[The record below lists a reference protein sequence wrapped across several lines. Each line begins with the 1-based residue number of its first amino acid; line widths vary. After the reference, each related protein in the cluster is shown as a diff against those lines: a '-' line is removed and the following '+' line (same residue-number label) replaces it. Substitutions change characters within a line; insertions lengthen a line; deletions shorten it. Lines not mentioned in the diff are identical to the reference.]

1 MRDIMQLRAVWPF
14 WSPRGRFR
22 GWEATPVSGESGA
35 AARPH
40 VRTGGG
46 VLQEAAAVQS
56 SSLALLRG
64 RPAPERV
71 LGASKPSPSS
81 LALLRG
87 RPAPE
92 RVLGGRP
99 ALPSSLSEAPSPR
112 RPPFARSRG
121 DARGWRRASP
131 RPTVRWTNTA
141 ATRTAGGWALGVFV
155 NQLVGE
161 HSRRVA
167 ACAPA
172 QHNRV
177 DPSSS
182 GGGCGLGRAAGPAE
196 PYRAIRSWSRGCPPM
211 VPRRAVLAAGAG
223 ASATSCGSMRVSA
236 SASSSLIA
244 QATAR
249 RRARGRLGRAIN
261 AVRRPARGRHSA
273 RSPLPAHGAALG
285 RACSRHRAAR
295 EVWPLARLS
304 RRHGQ
309 VAGASRPTSAGAG
322 RQRRW
327 CTLWTV
333 RPQASV
339 VFSFIPFDADGV
351 IRRMARVATLLACF
365 GRRKKR
371 R

>member
-1 MRDIMQLRAVWPF
+1 MRDIMPLRAVWPF

-131 RPTVRWTNTA
+131 RPTVRWTDTA
-141 ATRTAGGWALGVFV
+141 ATRTAGGWALGVLV

-167 ACAPA
+167 ASAPA
-172 QHNRV
+172 KYHRGEALEQWRGPR
-177 DPSSS
+177 D
-182 GGGCGLGRAAGPAE
+182 GRGCGA
-196 PYRAIRSWSRGCPPM
+196 C
-211 VPRRAVLAAGAG
+211 GA
-223 ASATSCGSMRVSA
+223 
-236 SASSSLIA
+236 
-244 QATAR
+244 
-249 RRARGRLGRAIN
+249 
-261 AVRRPARGRHSA
+261 
-273 RSPLPAHGAALG
+273 
-285 RACSRHRAAR
+285 
-295 EVWPLARLS
+295 LS
-304 RRHGQ
+304 DD
-309 VAGASRPTSAGAG
+309 P
-322 RQRRW
+322 
-327 CTLWTV
+327 
-333 RPQASV
+333 
-339 VFSFIPFDADGV
+339 
-351 IRRMARVATLLACF
+351 
-365 GRRKKR
+365 
-371 R
+371 